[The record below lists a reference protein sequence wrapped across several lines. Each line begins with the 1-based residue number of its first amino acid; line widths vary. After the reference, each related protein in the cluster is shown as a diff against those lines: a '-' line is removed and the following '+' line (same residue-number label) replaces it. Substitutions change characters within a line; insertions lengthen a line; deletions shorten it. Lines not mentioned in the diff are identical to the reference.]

1 MQVIFYVWCGNWKI
15 VISLMMSVW
24 KCVTVTVNFCLQD
37 AAWNW
42 NDNAGS
48 WSVQPDMSTTECLE
62 ILLEM
67 GFTNKN
73 LNVLLLQRYDNDI
86 TKVVAELLT

>member
-1 MQVIFYVWCGNWKI
+1 
-15 VISLMMSVW
+15 MMSVW
-24 KCVTVTVNFCLQD
+24 KCVTVTVNFCLQGY

>member
-1 MQVIFYVWCGNWKI
+1 
-15 VISLMMSVW
+15 
-24 KCVTVTVNFCLQD
+24 VTVTVNFCLQGN
-37 AAWNW
+37 AEWNW

-48 WSVQPDMSTTECLE
+48 WSVQPDLSIAACLE

-73 LNVLLLQRYDNDI
+73 LNILLLQRYDNDI